1 MTRKAQQKKLRR
13 ERRTASVS
21 RTLRPSTPWIVAG
34 AFVATTVGK
43 TTLHAQTFSAA
54 SDVGRHFAADQT
66 QSAARIVIPG
76 GQLADVLDAFE
87 LATGVHVQIPEEAM
101 KVVYS
106 AGSNA
111 LTKEDALRQILE
123 GTSISFRFLGSDAA
137 ILEFRAAAES
147 VDVTAIAPRVASP
160 KFTAPLRD
168 IPQTINVIP
177 SELMEEQGATT
188 LRDALRNVT
197 GITFQA
203 GEGGTPAGDQ
213 MTIRGFSARTDMF
226 VDGIRDTGGYS
237 RDTFNLEQVEV
248 AKGPSSAVS
257 GRGSTGGSINLVSK
271 APQASGAS
279 YGGTIDAGTASFER
293 STVDLNQPLGD
304 GSSALRVN
312 AMWTDG
318 GVPRRDVVENQS
330 WAVAPSVGL
339 GLKSRTRV
347 TLSYL
352 HMDQNNVPDYGL
364 PWVPATNVPL
374 ADYAGGQPPVD
385 NSNFY
390 GLRAR
395 DYEYINNNIA
405 TGDLNHDLSGTF
417 TLRNVTRYGSTK
429 RDSVI
434 TSPRFVS
441 NTSTDIRR
449 TDVKFRD
456 QRDTIAANQTNLVG
470 YFTAAGLRH
479 DIVTGIELS
488 REASINYA
496 GAEFGPDNPTSP
508 NTDLFNPDPNQPY
521 TAQMQRTGAYTDA
534 SAVSTAA
541 YAFDTVKLSE
551 EWQLTGGLRWER
563 FEVDYNSVAAT
574 GVSTPLSR
582 LDRMPSWRAGGVY
595 KPKPNGSIYAGYATA
610 FNPSAEGLALTTST
624 VNLEPETTETFEA
637 GTKWDVMRE
646 RISLNGAVFHTVKN
660 NARTPG
666 INPGDPPTVLAGE
679 QVVSGVELGISGRIN
694 RRWTGIVN
702 YSFMH
707 SDMPRSNTVA
717 EIDQS
722 LQLTPENTFYLWST
736 FDLWRGL
743 RLGGGAQYMDSVFR
757 NAINTLDVPSYWLL
771 SSLVSYDVNSHLTL
785 RVNGNNLSNAEYVDR
800 TSGGH
805 YIPGSGRAF
814 FLSTNVKF

>member
-13 ERRTASVS
+13 ERRAASVS
-21 RTLRPSTPWIVAG
+21 HVVRPSTPWIIAG
-34 AFVATTVGK
+34 AFVATTFGK
-43 TTLHAQTFSAA
+43 TTVHAQTLNT
-54 SDVGRHFAADQT
+54 AADVDRYITADQS

-76 GQLADVLDAFE
+76 GQLADVLVAFE
-87 LATGVHVQIPEEAM
+87 LATGIHVQIPEEVM

-111 LTKEDALRQILE
+111 LTKEEALRQILE
-123 GTSISFRFLGSDAA
+123 GTSISFRFLGTDSA
-137 ILEFRAAAES
+137 ILEFRAASES
-147 VDVTAIAPRVASP
+147 VDVTAVAPRVASP
-160 KFTAPLRD
+160 KFTTPLRD

-271 APQASGAS
+271 TPQMRAAYS
-279 YGGTIDAGTASFER
+279 GTIDAGTATYER
-293 STVDLNQPLGD
+293 STADINQPLGD
-304 GSSALRVN
+304 GSAALRVN

-330 WAVAPSVGL
+330 WAVAPTVGL
-339 GLKSRTRV
+339 GLNSRTRV
-347 TLSYL
+347 TLSYV

-364 PWVPATNVPL
+364 PWVPATNMPL
-374 ADYAGGQPPVD
+374 ADHAGSAPPVD
-385 NSNFY
+385 NSNYY

-395 DYEYINNNIA
+395 DYEYVKNNIA
-405 TGDLNHDLSGTF
+405 TGDINHTLSSGF
-417 TLRNVTRYGSTK
+417 ALRNVTRYGATK

-456 QRDTIAANQTNLVG
+456 QKDTIVANQTNVLG
-470 YFTAAGLRH
+470 HFAAGGVEH
-479 DIVTGIELS
+479 DIVTGLELS
-488 REASINYA
+488 REESVNYP

-508 NTDLFNPDPNQPY
+508 HTDLFNPDPYQPY
-521 TAQMQRTGAYTDA
+521 TAQMRRTGAYTDA
-534 SAVSTAA
+534 TAISTAA
-541 YAFDTVKLSE
+541 YAFDTVKFSE

-563 FEVDYNSVAAT
+563 FDVDYNSVAAD
-574 GVSTPLSR
+574 GVSSPLSR
-582 LDRMPSWRAGGVY
+582 LDRMPSWRLGGVF
-595 KPKPNGSIYAGYATA
+595 KPKPNGSVYAGCATA

-624 VNLEPETTETFEA
+624 VDLEPETTETFEA
-637 GTKWDVMRE
+637 GSKWDVMRE

-666 INPGDPPTVLAGE
+666 INAGDPPTVLAGE
-679 QVVSGVELGISGRIN
+679 QIVKGVELGVSGRIN

-707 SDMPRSNTVA
+707 SDVPRSNTVA

>member
-13 ERRTASVS
+13 ERRAASVS
-21 RTLRPSTPWIVAG
+21 HVVRPSTPWIIAG
-34 AFVATTVGK
+34 AFVATTFGK
-43 TTLHAQTFSAA
+43 TTVHAQTLNT
-54 SDVGRHFAADQT
+54 AADVDRYITADQS

-76 GQLADVLDAFE
+76 GQLADVLVAFE
-87 LATGVHVQIPEEAM
+87 LATGIHVQIPEEVM

-111 LTKEDALRQILE
+111 LTKEEALRQILE
-123 GTSISFRFLGSDAA
+123 GTSISFRFLGTDSA
-137 ILEFRAAAES
+137 ILEFRAASES
-147 VDVTAIAPRVASP
+147 VDVTAVAPRVASP
-160 KFTAPLRD
+160 KFTTPLRD

-271 APQASGAS
+271 TPQMRAAYS
-279 YGGTIDAGTASFER
+279 GTIDAGTATYER
-293 STVDLNQPLGD
+293 STADINQPLGD
-304 GSSALRVN
+304 GSAALRVN

-330 WAVAPSVGL
+330 WAVAPTVGL
-339 GLKSRTRV
+339 GLNSRTRV
-347 TLSYL
+347 TLSYV

-364 PWVPATNVPL
+364 PWVPATNIPL
-374 ADYAGGQPPVD
+374 ADHAGSAPPVD
-385 NSNFY
+385 NSNYY

-395 DYEYINNNIA
+395 DYEYVKNNIA
-405 TGDLNHDLSGTF
+405 TGDINHTLSSGF
-417 TLRNVTRYGSTK
+417 ALRNVTRYGATK

-456 QRDTIAANQTNLVG
+456 QKDTIVANQTNVLG
-470 YFTAAGLRH
+470 HFAAGGVEH
-479 DIVTGIELS
+479 DIVTGLELS
-488 REASINYA
+488 REESVNYP

-508 NTDLFNPDPNQPY
+508 NTDLFNPDPYQPY
-521 TAQMQRTGAYTDA
+521 TAQMRRTGAYTDA
-534 SAVSTAA
+534 TAISTAA
-541 YAFDTVKLSE
+541 YAFDTVKFSE

-563 FEVDYNSVAAT
+563 FDVDYNSVAAD
-574 GVSTPLSR
+574 GVSSPLSR
-582 LDRMPSWRAGGVY
+582 LDRMPSWRLGGVF
-595 KPKPNGSIYAGYATA
+595 KPKPNGSVYAGYATA

-624 VNLEPETTETFEA
+624 VDLEPETTETFEA
-637 GTKWDVMRE
+637 GSKWDVMRE

-666 INPGDPPTVLAGE
+666 INAGDPPTVLAGE
-679 QVVSGVELGISGRIN
+679 QIVKGVELGVSGRIN

-702 YSFMH
+702 YSFMQ
-707 SDMPRSNTVA
+707 SDVPRSNTVA

>member
-1 MTRKAQQKKLRR
+1 MTRKAWQKKLRR
-13 ERRTASVS
+13 ERRAASVS
-21 RTLRPSTPWIVAG
+21 RVVRPSTPWIVAG
-34 AFVATTVGK
+34 AFVATTLGK
-43 TTLHAQTFSAA
+43 TTLHAQTLNAA
-54 SDVGRHFAADQT
+54 ADVDRYVAADQS
-66 QSAARIVIPG
+66 QNAALIVIPG
-76 GQLADVLDAFE
+76 GQLADVLVAFE

-123 GTSISFRFLGSDAA
+123 GTSISFRFLGTDSA
-137 ILEFRAAAES
+137 ILEFRAASES
-147 VDVTAIAPRVASP
+147 VDVTAVAPRVASP
-160 KFTAPLRD
+160 KFTTPLRD

-271 APQASGAS
+271 TPQMRAAYS
-279 YGGTIDAGTASFER
+279 GTIDAGTATYER
-293 STVDLNQPLGD
+293 STADINQPLGD
-304 GSSALRVN
+304 GSAALRVN

-330 WAVAPSVGL
+330 WAVAPTVGL
-339 GLKSRTRV
+339 GLNSRTRV
-347 TLSYL
+347 TLSYV

-364 PWVPATNVPL
+364 PWVPATNIPL
-374 ADYAGGQPPVD
+374 ADHAGGAPPVD
-385 NSNFY
+385 NSNYY

-395 DYEYINNNIA
+395 DYEYVKNNIA
-405 TGDLNHDLSGTF
+405 TGDINHTLSSGF
-417 TLRNVTRYGSTK
+417 TLRNVTRYGATK

-456 QRDTIAANQTNLVG
+456 QKDTIVANQTNLLG
-470 YFTAAGLRH
+470 HFAAGGVQH
-479 DIVTGIELS
+479 DIVTGLELS
-488 REASINYA
+488 REGSVNYP

-508 NTDLFNPDPNQPY
+508 NTDLFNPDPYQPY
-521 TAQMQRTGAYTDA
+521 TAQMRRTGAYTDA
-534 SAVSTAA
+534 TAISTAA
-541 YAFDTVKLSE
+541 YAFDTVKFSE

-563 FEVDYNSVAAT
+563 FDVDYNSVAAD
-574 GVSTPLSR
+574 GVSAPLSR
-582 LDRMPSWRAGGVY
+582 LDRMPSWRLGGVF
-595 KPKPNGSIYAGYATA
+595 KPKPNGSVYAGYATA

-666 INPGDPPTVLAGE
+666 INAGDPPTVLAGE
-679 QVVSGVELGISGRIN
+679 QIVKGVELGVSGRIN

-707 SDMPRSNTVA
+707 SDIPRSNTVA

>member
-13 ERRTASVS
+13 ERRAASVS
-21 RTLRPSTPWIVAG
+21 HVVRPSTPWIIAG
-34 AFVATTVGK
+34 AFVATTFGK
-43 TTLHAQTFSAA
+43 TTVHAQTLNT
-54 SDVGRHFAADQT
+54 AADVDRYITADQS

-76 GQLADVLDAFE
+76 GQLADVLVAFE
-87 LATGVHVQIPEEAM
+87 LATGIHVQIPEEVM

-111 LTKEDALRQILE
+111 LTKEEALRQILE
-123 GTSISFRFLGSDAA
+123 GTSISFRFLGTDSA
-137 ILEFRAAAES
+137 ILEFRAASES
-147 VDVTAIAPRVASP
+147 VDVTAVAPRVASP
-160 KFTAPLRD
+160 KFTTPLRD

-271 APQASGAS
+271 TPQMRAAYS
-279 YGGTIDAGTASFER
+279 GTIDAGTATYER
-293 STVDLNQPLGD
+293 STADINQPLGD
-304 GSSALRVN
+304 GSAALRVN

-330 WAVAPSVGL
+330 WAVAPTVGL
-339 GLKSRTRV
+339 GLNSRTRV
-347 TLSYL
+347 TLSYV

-364 PWVPATNVPL
+364 PWVPATNMPL
-374 ADYAGGQPPVD
+374 ADHAGSAPPVD
-385 NSNFY
+385 NSNYY

-395 DYEYINNNIA
+395 DYEYVKNNIA
-405 TGDLNHDLSGTF
+405 TGDINHTLSSGF
-417 TLRNVTRYGSTK
+417 ALRNVTRYGATK

-456 QRDTIAANQTNLVG
+456 QKDTIVANQTNVLG
-470 YFTAAGLRH
+470 HFAAGGVEH
-479 DIVTGIELS
+479 DIVTGLELS
-488 REASINYA
+488 REESVNYP

-508 NTDLFNPDPNQPY
+508 NTDLFNPDPYQPY
-521 TAQMQRTGAYTDA
+521 TAQMRRTGAYTDA
-534 SAVSTAA
+534 TAISTAA
-541 YAFDTVKLSE
+541 YAFDTVKFSE

-563 FEVDYNSVAAT
+563 FDVDYNSVAAD
-574 GVSTPLSR
+574 GVSSPLSR
-582 LDRMPSWRAGGVY
+582 LDRMPSWRLGGVF
-595 KPKPNGSIYAGYATA
+595 KPKPNGSVYAGYATA

-624 VNLEPETTETFEA
+624 VDLEPETTETFEA
-637 GTKWDVMRE
+637 GSKWDVMRE

-666 INPGDPPTVLAGE
+666 INAGDPPTVLAGE
-679 QVVSGVELGISGRIN
+679 QIVKGVELGVSGRIN

-702 YSFMH
+702 YSFMQ
-707 SDMPRSNTVA
+707 SDVPRSNTVA

>member
-1 MTRKAQQKKLRR
+1 MTRKAQHKRLKR
-13 ERRTASVS
+13 ERLAARMS
-21 RTLRPSTPWIVAG
+21 RPLRPSTRWIVAG

-43 TTLHAQTFSAA
+43 STLHAQTLNA
-54 SDVGRHFAADQT
+54 AADIDRYVKAD
-66 QSAARIVIPG
+66 QSQSSARIVIPS
-76 GQLADVLDAFE
+76 GQLAEVLDAFE
-87 LATGVHVQIPEEAM
+87 LATGVHVQVPEEAM
-101 KVVYS
+101 KIVYS
-106 AGSNA
+106 PGSNA

-123 GTSISFRFLGSDAA
+123 GTSISFRFLAADAA
-137 ILEFRAAAES
+137 ILEFRTAAES
-147 VDVTAIAPRVASP
+147 IDVTAVAPRVVSP

-271 APQASGAS
+271 TPQLRAEYS
-279 YGGTIDAGTASFER
+279 GTIDAGTATYER
-293 STVDLNQPLGD
+293 STADINQPLGG
-304 GSSALRVN
+304 GSGALRMN

-318 GVPRRDVVENQS
+318 GIARRDVVENQS
-330 WAVAPSVGL
+330 WAVAPTVGL
-339 GLKSRTRV
+339 GLRSRTRV

-352 HMDQNNVPDYGL
+352 HMDQNNTPDYGL
-364 PWVPATNVPL
+364 PWVPATNIPL
-374 ADYAGGQPPVD
+374 AEYAGGQPPVD
-385 NSNFY
+385 NANFY

-395 DYEYINNNIA
+395 DYEHIKNNIA
-405 TGDLNHDLSGTF
+405 TGDINHDLSKGL
-417 TLRNVTRYGSTK
+417 TLRNVTRYGATK

-434 TSPRFVS
+434 TSPRFAS

-456 QRDTIAANQTNLVG
+456 QRDIIVANQTNLAG
-470 YFTAAGLRH
+470 HFSAAGLQH

-488 REASINYA
+488 REGSINYA
-496 GAEFGPDNPTSP
+496 GAEVGPDNPTSP

-521 TAQMQRTGAYTDA
+521 TAQMLRTGACTDA

-541 YAFDTVKLSE
+541 YAFDTVKFSE
-551 EWQLTGGLRWER
+551 EWQMTGGLRWER
-563 FEVDYNSVAAT
+563 FDVDYNSVAAT
-574 GVSTPLSR
+574 GVSSPLSR
-582 LDRMPSWRAGGVY
+582 LDRMPSWRVGGVF
-595 KPKPNGSIYAGYATA
+595 KPKPNGSVYAGYATA
-610 FNPSAEGLALTTST
+610 FNPSAEGLALSTST
-624 VNLEPETTETFEA
+624 VNLEPETTKTFEA

-646 RISLNGAVFHTVKN
+646 RVSMNGAVFHTAKN

-679 QVVSGVELGISGRIN
+679 QIVSGVELGVTGRIN
-694 RRWTGIVN
+694 RRWTGIMN

-707 SDMPRSNTVA
+707 SDIPHSNTVA

-757 NAINTLDVPSYWLL
+757 NAVNTLDVPSYWLL
-771 SSLVSYDVNSHLTL
+771 SSLASYDVNSHLTL

-814 FLSTNVKF
+814 FVSTNVRF